1 MSKNKSKC
9 KRKYKKHF
17 DKKNV
22 ELIESY
28 LSIILRGLEIL
39 LTILS
44 IVLLTK

>member
-1 MSKNKSKC
+1 MSKNKPKC
-9 KRKYKKHF
+9 KRKCAKHF

-28 LSIILRGLEIL
+28 LSIILRGFEIL

-44 IVLLTK
+44 ILLLTK

>member
-1 MSKNKSKC
+1 MSKNKPKC
-9 KRKYKKHF
+9 KGKCKKHF
-17 DKKNV
+17 DKKNM
-22 ELIESY
+22 ELVESY

>member
-1 MSKNKSKC
+1 MSKNKTKC
-9 KRKYKKHF
+9 KEKRKKRS
-17 DKKNV
+17 DEKNI

-28 LSIILRGLEIL
+28 MSIVLRGLEIL